1 MHAAVTGLGLV
12 TPLGT
17 SLESTL
23 AAIASGACA
32 ARRPTLFDPSG
43 FNGTLA
49 AEIPHLDARP
59 WFRAPKAL
67 KLTDRQ
73 TRLAV
78 IAATQAAGC
87 AGWTDGDADDLGVVI
102 GTSGADLRFDE
113 IAHALVDTDPDA
125 AEDPVA
131 FGRAMLDGL
140 TPLWGL
146 TVLPNMPSAHV
157 AIQLG
162 ARGPNST
169 VMTGWAAGL
178 QAIAEAA
185 LWIHAG
191 EASRVLAG
199 GADTSVQRFAFGCLN
214 QAGML
219 SEDGGF
225 LPGEGAGVLAIE
237 SPASARSRGA
247 PVAGWIVGA
256 ASGAGAIEDF
266 EETLVRT
273 IQSTLAAAGW
283 TPASVDLIDNAG
295 GGIPGSGALVSA
307 ALDRVFQGRA
317 GASVRHSSEAGHAL
331 GAAGAIASVL
341 ALASDHWT
349 RALII
354 SCDPSGVAAV
364 LALGRE
370 DEEALRA

>member
-23 AAIASGACA
+23 AAMASGASA

-43 FNGTLA
+43 FDGTLA
-49 AEIPHLDARP
+49 AEIPDLDARP

-78 IAATQAAGC
+78 IAAVQAAAA
-87 AGWTDGDADDLGVVI
+87 AGWSDADADDLGVVI

-125 AEDPVA
+125 AEDPVP
-131 FGRAMLDGL
+131 FGRAILDGL

-185 LWIHAG
+185 LWIEDG
-191 EASRVLAG
+191 EAERVLAG
-199 GADTSVQRFAFGCLN
+199 GADSSLQRFAFACLN

-219 SEDGGF
+219 NDRGRF

-237 SPASARSRGA
+237 SAASARARGA
-247 PVAGWIVGA
+247 RIAGWIVGA
-256 ASGAGAIEDF
+256 ASGAAAMDDF
-266 EETLVRT
+266 EETLVRS
-273 IQSTLAAAGW
+273 IESTLAATDW
-283 TPASVDLIDNAG
+283 MPASVDLVDNAG
-295 GGIPGSGALVSA
+295 GGFPGSDGLVAA
-307 ALDRVFQGRA
+307 ALERVFERRA
-317 GASVRHSSEAGHAL
+317 QAIVRDSSQAGHAL

-341 ALASDHWT
+341 ALASGHWS

-354 SCDPSGVAAV
+354 SCDPSGAAAV
-364 LALGRE
+364 LALRRDDGE
-370 DEEALRA
+370 TVSG